1 MRTSLLLVASC
12 CALLS
17 FDAGSQTSK
26 PAISHADAARL
37 FEPVRQVLQHPRCQ
51 NCHIIGDAPLQ
62 YDAGTVH
69 AQRVKRGADG
79 RGMAALQCSACHQD
93 QNAPAALG
101 PHAPPGAPN
110 WHLPPENMKM
120 VFKDVGARELCMTV
134 KDRKR
139 NGNRSMEDFVH
150 HMADDLLVAW
160 GWNPGGDRKP
170 VSISKEET
178 VASVKAWVAAGA
190 PCPAS

>member
-1 MRTSLLLVASC
+1 MKIVSILFAVATMSMTSGLRA
-12 CALLS
+12 
-17 FDAGSQTSK
+17 QTVSS
-26 PAISHADAARL
+26 AEAARL

-51 NCHIIGDAPLQ
+51 NCHIVGDAPLQ
-62 YDAGTVH
+62 YDAGLLH
-69 AQRVKRGADG
+69 AQSVKRGADG
-79 RGMAALQCSACHQD
+79 KGFAALQCSACHQAD
-93 QNAPAALG
+93 NPPAALG

-120 VFKDVGARELCMTV
+120 VFKDVGARELCMTI

-139 NGNRSMEDFVH
+139 NGNRSMDDFVH
-150 HMADDLLVAW
+150 HIADDPLVAW

-170 VSISKEET
+170 VSIPKDET
-178 VASVKAWVAAGA
+178 VAAVKAWVRAGA